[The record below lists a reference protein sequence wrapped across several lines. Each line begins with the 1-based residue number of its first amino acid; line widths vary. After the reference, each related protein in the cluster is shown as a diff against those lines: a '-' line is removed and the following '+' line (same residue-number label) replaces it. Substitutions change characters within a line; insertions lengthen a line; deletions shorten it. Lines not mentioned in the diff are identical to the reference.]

1 MSTEAIERVLAHSQ
15 AGCRLREA
23 FFQAKASLVVDAARA
38 MAASLA
44 RGGKILLCGNG
55 GSAADCQHIAA
66 EFVNRFK
73 LERPP
78 LPAVALT
85 TDTSILTAIG
95 NDYGFD
101 QLFLKQVQALGR
113 AGDVLVAL
121 STSGGSPNVLSALRA
136 AKERDMLTVGLTGGG
151 GGAMLALCDFP
162 LLVPDKNTPLVQEVH
177 IAVGHLLCELV
188 DYYLFE
194 AVNELTPYLNEGQN

>member
-1 MSTEAIERVLAHSQ
+1 MSQEAIDRVLAHSQ

-23 FFQAKASLVVDAARA
+23 FFQAKATLVADIARA
-38 MAASLA
+38 MAVSLA

-78 LPAVALT
+78 LPAIALT
-85 TDTSILTAIG
+85 TDSSILTAIG
-95 NDYGFD
+95 NDYGFE
-101 QLFLKQVQALGR
+101 QVFLKQVQALGR
-113 AGDVLVAL
+113 PGDVLVAI
-121 STSGGSPNVLSALRA
+121 STSGGSPNVLAAMRA
-136 AKERDMLTVGLTGGG
+136 AKEREIVTVGFTGAS
-151 GGAMLALCDFP
+151 GGAMLPLCDYP
-162 LLVPDKNTPLVQEVH
+162 VLVPENTTALIQEIH

-194 AVNELTPYLNEGQN
+194 AVSELTPYLSET